1 MLKKLFSLPIILM
14 LFAHSAEQNYSAN
27 GVTLKSIDSSTTEIA
42 TQLITDYNI
51 EMVDLLGDNA
61 IIIGDIA
68 PNQLKRPFQLVK
80 FPASICG

>member
-42 TQLITDYNI
+42 RLGQISTQ
-51 EMVDLLGDNA
+51 A
-61 IIIGDIA
+61 IQPAHILTSQTVFMHT
-68 PNQLKRPFQLVK
+68 PPQNYTLVRL
-80 FPASICG
+80 